1 MKAAIVERAGQPPV
15 YGHFTDPAPSGGLAV
30 VRVSAA
36 AISHVTKSRAS
47 GAHYSADGQV
57 PLIPGV
63 DGVGVDEHGRRVWFI
78 LPEAPFGSMAERC
91 LVDARRCIVLPDE
104 LGDVE
109 AAAMAIPG
117 MSSWA
122 ALVERAQLRAG
133 ETVLVNGA
141 TGASGRLAIQVA
153 KHLGAKRV
161 VATGRNTAAFDELRA
176 LGADATIALT
186 PDRDALETAFKKE
199 FRAGVDIVLDYVW
212 GPSAETLI
220 VAAAALAIPGMS
232 SWAALVER
240 AQLRAG
246 ETVLVNGATGA
257 SGRLAIQV
265 ARHLGAKKVVAT
277 GRNAA
282 AFDELHALGADVTIA
297 LTPDRD
303 AMEAAFK
310 AQFRDGVDVV
320 LDYLWGPSA
329 ETLIVAAAKAGAEAV
344 PIRYVQIGAA
354 SGGDITL
361 PGAALRSSALQLM
374 GSGIGSI
381 AQPRILAAIRGVLE
395 AAPGAGFK
403 VATRTM
409 ALADVARARRAGD
422 AQSRIVLVP

>member
-1 MKAAIVERAGQPPV
+1 MKAAIVERTGQPPV
-15 YGHFTDPAPSGGLAV
+15 YGDFTDPAPSAGLAV

-47 GAHYSADGQV
+47 GAHYSVDGQV

-78 LPEAPFGSMAERC
+78 LPEAPFGAMAERC
-91 LVDARRCIVLPDE
+91 LVDARRCVALPDE

-186 PDRDALETAFKKE
+186 PDRDALETAFKRE
-199 FRAGVDIVLDYVW
+199 FRAGIDVVLDYVW

-220 VAAAALAIPGMS
+220 VAAA
-232 SWAALVER
+232 
-240 AQLRAG
+240 RAG
-246 ETVLVNGATGA
+246 
-257 SGRLAIQV
+257 
-265 ARHLGAKKVVAT
+265 
-277 GRNAA
+277 
-282 AFDELHALGADVTIA
+282 AD
-297 LTPDRD
+297 
-303 AMEAAFK
+303 
-310 AQFRDGVDVV
+310 
-320 LDYLWGPSA
+320 
-329 ETLIVAAAKAGAEAV
+329 AV
-344 PIRYVQIGAA
+344 PIRIVQIGAA
-354 SGGDITL
+354 SGADIAL

-374 GSGIGSI
+374 GSGVGSI
-381 AQPRILAAIRGVLE
+381 PQPRILAAVRGVLE
-395 AAPGAGFK
+395 AAPRAGFK
-403 VATRTM
+403 VATRTLP
-409 ALADVARARRAGD
+409 LAEVATAWDAGD
-422 AQSRIVLVP
+422 ATSRIVLLP

>member
-15 YGHFTDPAPSGGLAV
+15 YSDFTDPSPSAGLAV

-36 AISHVTKSRAS
+36 AISHVTRSRAS
-47 GAHYSADGQV
+47 GAHYSAEGPL

-63 DGVGVDEHGRRVWFI
+63 DGVGVDQSGRRVWFI
-78 LPEAPFGSMAERC
+78 LPEAPYGAMAERC
-91 LVDARRCIVLPDE
+91 LVDARRCIALPDA

-161 VATGRNTAAFDELRA
+161 VATGRHTASFDELRA

-186 PDRDALETAFKKE
+186 PDRDALE
-199 FRAGVDIVLDYVW
+199 
-212 GPSAETLI
+212 
-220 VAAAALAIPGMS
+220 
-232 SWAALVER
+232 
-240 AQLRAG
+240 
-246 ETVLVNGATGA
+246 
-257 SGRLAIQV
+257 
-265 ARHLGAKKVVAT
+265 
-277 GRNAA
+277 
-282 AFDELHALGADVTIA
+282 
-297 LTPDRD
+297 
-303 AMEAAFK
+303 AAFK
-310 AQFRDGVDVV
+310 AEFRAGVDVV

-329 ETLIVAAAKAGAEAV
+329 ETLIVAAARAGADAV
-344 PIRYVQIGAA
+344 PIRIVQIGAA
-354 SGGDITL
+354 SGADITL

-381 AQPRILAAIRGVLE
+381 PQPRILAAVRGVLE
-395 AAPGAGFK
+395 AAPGAGFQ
-403 VATRTM
+403 VATRTLP
-409 ALADVARARRAGD
+409 LAGVATAWDAGD
-422 AQSRIVLVP
+422 ARSRIVLQP

>member
-15 YGHFTDPAPSGGLAV
+15 YGDFTDPTPSAGLAV

-47 GAHYSADGQV
+47 GAHYSADGEL

-78 LPEAPFGSMAERC
+78 LPEAPFGAMAERC

-109 AAAMAIPG
+109 AAALAIPG

-161 VATGRNTAAFDELRA
+161 VATGRNAAMFDELRA

-186 PDRDALETAFKKE
+186 PDRDALETAFKRE

-220 VAAAALAIPGMS
+220 VAAA
-232 SWAALVER
+232 
-240 AQLRAG
+240 RAG
-246 ETVLVNGATGA
+246 
-257 SGRLAIQV
+257 
-265 ARHLGAKKVVAT
+265 
-277 GRNAA
+277 
-282 AFDELHALGADVTIA
+282 AD
-297 LTPDRD
+297 
-303 AMEAAFK
+303 
-310 AQFRDGVDVV
+310 
-320 LDYLWGPSA
+320 
-329 ETLIVAAAKAGAEAV
+329 AV
-344 PIRYVQIGAA
+344 PIRIVQIGAA
-354 SGGDITL
+354 SGADITL

-374 GSGIGSI
+374 GSGVGSI
-381 AQPRILAAIRGVLE
+381 PQPRILAAVRGVLE
-395 AAPGAGFK
+395 AAPRAGFK
-403 VATRTM
+403 VATRTLP
-409 ALADVARARRAGD
+409 LAEVATAWEAGD
-422 AQSRIVLVP
+422 ATSRIVLLP

>member
-15 YGHFTDPAPSGGLAV
+15 YADFTDPAPSAGLAV

-78 LPEAPFGSMAERC
+78 LPEAPFGSMAERS

-186 PDRDALETAFKKE
+186 PDRDALETAFRKE

-220 VAAAALAIPGMS
+220 VAAA
-232 SWAALVER
+232 
-240 AQLRAG
+240 RAG
-246 ETVLVNGATGA
+246 
-257 SGRLAIQV
+257 
-265 ARHLGAKKVVAT
+265 
-277 GRNAA
+277 
-282 AFDELHALGADVTIA
+282 AD
-297 LTPDRD
+297 
-303 AMEAAFK
+303 
-310 AQFRDGVDVV
+310 
-320 LDYLWGPSA
+320 
-329 ETLIVAAAKAGAEAV
+329 AV
-344 PIRYVQIGAA
+344 PIRIVQIGAA
-354 SGGDITL
+354 SGADITL

-374 GSGIGSI
+374 GSGVGSI
-381 AQPRILAAIRGVLE
+381 PQPRILAAVRGVLE
-395 AAPGAGFK
+395 AATRAGFK
-403 VATRTM
+403 VATRTLP
-409 ALADVARARRAGD
+409 LAEVATAWDAGN
-422 AQSRIVLVP
+422 ATSRIVLLP